1 MAMDFTLDGGG
12 EEHTW
17 WLNTAE
23 HETSQNFPSS
33 YSYPNIIQSS
43 VCDPQLFGS
52 PINKVD
58 TTNRCEAFKEDMS
71 LNYV

>member
-52 PINKVD
+52 PIKIICCS
-58 TTNRCEAFKEDMS
+58 T
-71 LNYV
+71 